1 MKAFNLLALVGL
13 TALLASAC
21 GGGETSGATSQA
33 DIKMM
38 YTIALT
44 GGIAQLGQNACNGAK
59 MAADDINAQ
68 GGISKG
74 SHKGAKLVV
83 DCIDNEQSPS
93 VSTTLANKY
102 VADPSYWT
110 MMGFYGSGEGQA
122 AALVAQRANLSVIGS
137 NIGASFLTE
146 TVHNVLV
153 MIPPLQA
160 LGYSWVD
167 FCKSYYG
174 AAKIADLSPNYSYIP
189 DYRKGRDKAINGGVS
204 GVSLVSE
211 QTYDDATTQDFS
223 PYLSKIKASGAQC
236 LLLGSYPASQCK
248 ITAQARS
255 LGLNIPILDF
265 TDSGT
270 NQQCAAA
277 AGKSYVGMAFGDY
290 LTFPAPAGSPLE
302 TAAKKFTAKYSQPF
316 GSYPAYSYDSV
327 LAVKCAIEDG
337 ANTREDL
344 NKYLPNI
351 NCPGVTGQ
359 LKFVNNRPGE
369 RTLTREEAT
378 GSTVDALEAVAY
390 YVGKADGTAT
400 LTKLVNGKCA
410 DRPTCKF
417 MLGA

>member
-1 MKAFNLLALVGL
+1 LLALAGL
-13 TALLASAC
+13 AAILASAC
-21 GGGETSGATSQA
+21 GGPTPPNTPQA
-33 DIKMM
+33 DIKML
-38 YTIALT
+38 YAIALT

-68 GGISKG
+68 GGVSKG

-83 DCIDNEQSPS
+83 ECIDNEQSPS
-93 VSTTLANKY
+93 ATTTLANKY
-102 VADPSYWT
+102 VADSSYWT

-122 AALVAQRANLSVIGS
+122 AALVAQRSNLSIIGS

-146 TVHNVLV
+146 AVHNVLV

-174 AAKIADLSPNYSYIP
+174 ASKIADLSPNYSYIP

-211 QTYDDATTQDFS
+211 QTYDDSTTQDFS

-255 LGLNIPILDF
+255 MGLNIPVVDF

-270 NQQCAAA
+270 NQQCAQA
-277 AGKSYVGMAFGDY
+277 AGRSFTGMAFGDY
-290 LTFPAPAGSPLE
+290 LTFPAPAGSALE
-302 TAAKKFTAKYSQPF
+302 KAANQFKAKFSQPF
-316 GSYPAYSYDSV
+316 GSYPAYSYDGV
-327 LAVKCAIEDG
+327 QAVKCAIEDG
-337 ANTREDL
+337 ANTREEL
-344 NKYLPNI
+344 LTYLPKI

-359 LKFVNNRPGE
+359 LKFIGNRPGE
-369 RTLTREEAT
+369 RVLTREEAT
-378 GSTVDALEAVAY
+378 GTTVDSLEAVAY
-390 YVGKADGTAT
+390 YIGKADGTAT
-400 LTKLVNGKCA
+400 LTKLAAGKCA

-417 MLGA
+417 MLGT